1 MRIKMTCL
9 CGEWMSIDD
18 DRGTYINDGGK
29 PDEHGRVF
37 VIQKYADDWLI
48 KHKETCEE
56 HKVAPKS

>member
-1 MRIKMTCL
+1 
-9 CGEWMSIDD
+9 MSIDD

-56 HKVAPKS
+56 HKVAPK